1 MENRYTRVPNRV
13 LFTALLLTGLT
24 FLFAPPRL
32 TDKFQHTFVRIFRW
46 PLSIG
51 RKISLSA
58 YGLMETTYGSTEHS
72 VSRERYE
79 RLHNHLANVSEW
91 LRQERKKVEKLSGL
105 RDRTVWKGVNFV
117 LADVITASVDAS
129 HRELFINRG
138 QEDGLAVGQFVL
150 VNDSIIGTVSNV
162 GACTGRV
169 RLITD
174 PTSRIAVKIGELDAD
189 RIMQGTGDSLAKIQL
204 VPTKHTIKTGD
215 IVLAQKKPGFLNTPV
230 ITGTVVQCKR
240 NNKNPL
246 LWDIKVKPACDIDA
260 VKDVTV
266 IVFRNE

>member
-1 MENRYTRVPNRV
+1 
-13 LFTALLLTGLT
+13 
-24 FLFAPPRL
+24 
-32 TDKFQHTFVRIFRW
+32 
-46 PLSIG
+46 
-51 RKISLSA
+51 
-58 YGLMETTYGSTEHS
+58 
-72 VSRERYE
+72 
-79 RLHNHLANVSEW
+79 
-91 LRQERKKVEKLSGL
+91 
-105 RDRTVWKGVNFV
+105 
-117 LADVITASVDAS
+117 
-129 HRELFINRG
+129 G

-162 GACTGRV
+162 GVCTGRV

-174 PTSRIAVKIGELDAD
+174 PTSRIAVKIGELEAD